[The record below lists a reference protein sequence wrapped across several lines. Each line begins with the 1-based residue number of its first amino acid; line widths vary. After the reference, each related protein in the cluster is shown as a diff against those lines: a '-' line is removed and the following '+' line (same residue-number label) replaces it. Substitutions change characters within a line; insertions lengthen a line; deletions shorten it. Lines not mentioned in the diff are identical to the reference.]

1 MARRYVRDNRGRFA
15 STGATARGGR
25 LRTAAGNKR
34 ATVTMQ
40 GPARAG
46 TIGKPAG
53 LRPGALAA
61 RRAAAAKPAA
71 APAAAPKRR
80 RTAKPAAPA
89 KPAGRTLRSGVDA
102 AKVERILK
110 RVQDD
115 RKPEGKWGSRKQATK
130 TKQALDTRARAAA
143 YLVKAGGATNVK
155 VKGQKVIGDYS
166 KVRSRERMV
175 ENIASKLSGKQI
187 RRSTKRSLGSPI
199 EPVSAKR
206 TKARKQRLADQREF
220 MKRYGGGRGGIHGTT
235 LPTGRKGTL
244 QALPRRVAEAAGT
257 PQFYSNGNVN
267 QTGMAG
273 FYQHGHKPRTRGRF
287 ELNRS
292 DVFGGRTSLR
302 TRAAATQAYR
312 QKVAGVGKL
321 AGTARLGNATSVITR
336 GKAKQLTLAGTT
348 ATSYGK
354 PKLRRNRPRRAG

>member
-53 LRPGALAA
+53 LKPGALAA

-71 APAAAPKRR
+71 APAKRR
-80 RTAKPAAPA
+80 RAAKPAV
-89 KPAGRTLRSGVDA
+89 PAGSVGRTFRPGIDE
-102 AKVERILK
+102 AKVERILG
-110 RVQDD
+110 RIQSD
-115 RKPEGKWGSRKQATK
+115 RAPEGKWGSRKQATK
-130 TKQALDTRARAAA
+130 DRQSLDTRARAAA
-143 YLVKAGGATNVK
+143 FVAKAAGAKNVK
-155 VKGQKVIGDYS
+155 IKNGRVTGDYG
-166 KVRSRERMV
+166 KVESREQLVR
-175 ENIASKLSGKQI
+175 NIASKLSEKQT
-187 RRSTKRSLGSPI
+187 RRSTVKSGGSAA
-199 EPVSAKR
+199 AKR
-206 TKARKQRLADQREF
+206 TEARKQRLADVRAF
-220 MKRYGGGRGGIHGTT
+220 MERYGGGRGGIHGST

-336 GKAKQLTLAGTT
+336 GKAKQLTLAGIT
-348 ATSYGK
+348 ATTYGK
-354 PKLRRNRPRRAG
+354 PKLRRNRPRKAS